1 MREDPAPWM
10 ARHVSE
16 YFVADVKSGFG
27 RSERGYLGINS
38 HLFFVQPSLTI
49 FRLLVDVARSA
60 SFVPF
65 TNTDQARDKRCLDQE
80 CARMALCC
88 AYAPMTAL
96 RGGMTAARCR
106 PNWIAGCDR
115 ERLPSAQ
122 GDAAASRQLAQEGAD
137 VRAAAD
143 RVRRERPVF
152 VVSPLPRFVSLGRA
166 LIGGR
171 PAGSRP
177 GGRPTAPRRGRAR
190 PSRPLRRHLRPRAW

>member
-10 ARHVSE
+10 ARHAAE
-16 YFVADVKSGFG
+16 YFVADVESGCG

-49 FRLLVDVARSA
+49 FRLLIDVARSA

-65 TNTDQARDKRCLDQE
+65 TNTDQARDRRSCMR
-80 CARMALCC
+80 ARMALCRAC
-88 AYAPMTAL
+88 APMAAL
-96 RGGMTAARCR
+96 HGGMAAAGCR
-106 PNWIAGCDR
+106 PHWIAGCDR
-115 ERLPSAQ
+115 ERLPGAQ
-122 GDAAASRQLAQEGAD
+122 GDAAAPRQLAQEGAG

-143 RVRRERPVF
+143 RVRRERPLF
-152 VVSPLPRFVSLGRA
+152 VVAPSPEVDSLGRA

-177 GGRPTAPRRGRAR
+177 GGGPTAPRGGRAR
-190 PSRPLRRHLRPRAW
+190 PSRPLRRHLRPRAR